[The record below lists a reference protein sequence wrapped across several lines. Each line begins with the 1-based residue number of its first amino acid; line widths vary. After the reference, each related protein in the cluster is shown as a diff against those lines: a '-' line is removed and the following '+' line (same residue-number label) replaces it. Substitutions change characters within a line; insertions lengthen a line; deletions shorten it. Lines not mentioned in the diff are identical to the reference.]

1 MEVGLRQCCQLDSL
15 EPNYN
20 FSKGEIFAY
29 FKSEKKINSSQRRGS
44 GRRPEP
50 RRAANFKENGHKKS
64 NHFTPSAQ
72 ISLNLRKI
80 I

>member
-29 FKSEKKINSSQRRGS
+29 FKSEKKN
-44 GRRPEP
+44 
-50 RRAANFKENGHKKS
+50 KY
-64 NHFTPSAQ
+64 
-72 ISLNLRKI
+72 
-80 I
+80 